1 MIRDA
6 MKTNPFLKSRSIV
19 DLQHCVGFRCT
30 AVCNTSLF
38 KVLFASV
45 VITSR
50 LFFFFSFLRV
60 LEKWGHPGRKK
71 SVWQKHM
78 VILSQ
83 DFDLLGN

>member
-1 MIRDA
+1 

-50 LFFFFSFLRV
+50 LFFFFFFSKGLRKMGTSRK
-60 LEKWGHPGRKK
+60 EKV
-71 SVWQKHM
+71 SVAKAHG
-78 VILSQ
+78 
-83 DFDLLGN
+83 DFESGF